1 LRLSYQP
8 DSPKIMSDE
17 NVKANANVNVND
29 DNGIFESIAAVR
41 SFLMLDTPTRS
52 LFAGGEQRQ
61 RHPFFSPPNSTTS
74 ALKPAAAKID
84 DIGGGR
90 SPVGLPPSSRNAS
103 PSALL
108 LRTPRTPQRLPP
120 TPEVTTALRKTV
132 RTLETSHADLKNQLE
147 EEIQRRKT
155 LEVTYKQLNEFRT
168 KQTSQL
174 EVITSSR
181 NNYRNETIELK
192 KVLEK
197 ERKQNLE
204 TVSALRSAAEA
215 IVPVVESQRS
225 KENDKLKHDIETLH
239 TKIHKKDE
247 RYASSESLVKSLTKE
262 VETLNADLKN
272 CRQNYE
278 STIQTTIENHSK
290 EMEYTQVRIV
300 SEWTEKI
307 NKIKENEQ
315 TILEQVRKKR
325 TLIH

>member
-1 LRLSYQP
+1 
-8 DSPKIMSDE
+8 
-17 NVKANANVNVND
+17 
-29 DNGIFESIAAVR
+29 
-41 SFLMLDTPTRS
+41 
-52 LFAGGEQRQ
+52 
-61 RHPFFSPPNSTTS
+61 
-74 ALKPAAAKID
+74 
-84 DIGGGR
+84 
-90 SPVGLPPSSRNAS
+90 
-103 PSALL
+103 
-108 LRTPRTPQRLPP
+108 
-120 TPEVTTALRKTV
+120 
-132 RTLETSHADLKNQLE
+132 SHADLKNQLE

>member
-1 LRLSYQP
+1 
-8 DSPKIMSDE
+8 MSDE
-17 NVKANANVNVND
+17 NAKAKANVDD

-52 LFAGGEQRQ
+52 LFAGGEKLQ
-61 RHPFFSPPNSTTS
+61 RHPFFSPPDSTTPTS

-84 DIGGGR
+84 DIVGGR
-90 SPVGLPPSSRNAS
+90 SPVGLPPSSRNSS

-108 LRTPRTPQRLPP
+108 LRTPRTAQRLPP

-132 RTLETSHADLKNQLE
+132 RTLETSHVDLKNQLE

-168 KQTSQL
+168 KQTCQL

-181 NNYRNETIELK
+181 DNYRNETIGLK
-192 KVLEK
+192 KLLEK

-225 KENDKLKHDIETLH
+225 KENDKLKYEIETLQI
-239 TKIHKKDE
+239 KIHKKDE

-262 VETLNADLKN
+262 VETLNADLKS
-272 CRQNYE
+272 CQQNYE
-278 STIQTTIENHSK
+278 STLQTTIENHSK
-290 EMEYTQVRIV
+290 EMESLQVRIV
-300 SEWTEKI
+300 SEWTEKTNI
-307 NKIKENEQ
+307 IKEKEQ
-315 TILEQVRKKR
+315 MVLEQVRKNE
-325 TLIH
+325 L